1 LTRRPSAFISHSSRD
16 LPFVRRLAERL
27 RGQGIEVWL
36 DDMQLKVGDTLT
48 ETIALA
54 LKQHDFVVVVF
65 SRASLASAWVRKEV
79 AMAARHSS
87 RSRVAKIVPLLL
99 ERRAAGKLPTN
110 LRDTKYVDFSDPRR
124 FEEGLAQL
132 VDLMIRDSPAAARRR
147 SLERIEF
154 IGGESVSAAL
164 RTNIVRMFED
174 YQVYIRR
181 LGFRSKFGAFDVAFA
196 SDESMISSYD
206 PQYDRIITNAAY
218 AGEEDYLRRDYTHHA
233 LFTTRPDLSGRLG
246 ADWTL
251 AAIESGLAAYFP
263 CSFKGHPLFGDSA
276 ARIAGQTTPL
286 FDLTNVRRFAE
297 VKNDAESVATDGL
310 EVWGGLFW
318 QLRAQLGALKTDA
331 LLWRAWTELN
341 IRARRSDDE
350 FLCALVRLD
359 SALHATKH
367 AAAIRDIFVERG
379 VRAAKVKMRAVRIGK
394 GSGCHD

>member
-1 LTRRPSAFISHSSRD
+1 MTRRPSAFISHSSRD

-27 RGQGIEVWL
+27 RGQGVEVWL
-36 DDMQLKVGDTLT
+36 DDMQLQAGDALT
-48 ETIALA
+48 ETIASA
-54 LKQHDFVVVVF
+54 VKRHDFVVVVF

-87 RSRVAKIVPLLL
+87 RSRIAKIVPLLL
-99 ERRAAGKLPTN
+99 ERRAAGKLPTK

-147 SLERIEF
+147 SFEHIEF
-154 IGGESVSAAL
+154 VGGESVSAAL

-174 YQVYIRR
+174 YQVYMRR
-181 LGFRSKFGAFDVAFA
+181 LGFRSKFGAFDVAFTG
-196 SDESMISSYD
+196 DESMISSYD
-206 PQYDRIITNAAY
+206 PQYDRINTNAAY

-233 LFTTRPDLSGRLG
+233 LLTTRPDLSDRLG

-263 CSFKGHPLFGDSA
+263 CSFKGRPLFGDSA
-276 ARIAGQTTPL
+276 ARIAGKTTPL

-297 VKNDAESVATDGL
+297 IKNDAASVATDGL

-318 QLRAQLGALKTDA
+318 QLRAQLGTRKTDA
-331 LLWRAWTELN
+331 LLWRAWSELN
-341 IRARRSDDE
+341 VRARRSDQE
-350 FLCALVRLD
+350 FLCVLVRLD
-359 SALHATKH
+359 RALYATNH
-367 AAAIRDIFVERG
+367 AAAIHGIFVERG
-379 VRAAKVKMRAVRIGK
+379 LRAGRAAPRKRPAARKRAR
-394 GSGCHD
+394 